1 MKLNLVLT
9 YSLCC
14 VHFQGSNNYVSD
26 NSQMKKSDQENGKM
40 PNSYISLACGD
51 LKPDSEKEKIE
62 ERGKFTLV
70 NFSLIT

>member
-1 MKLNLVLT
+1 
-9 YSLCC
+9 
-14 VHFQGSNNYVSD
+14 
-26 NSQMKKSDQENGKM
+26 MKKSDQENGKM